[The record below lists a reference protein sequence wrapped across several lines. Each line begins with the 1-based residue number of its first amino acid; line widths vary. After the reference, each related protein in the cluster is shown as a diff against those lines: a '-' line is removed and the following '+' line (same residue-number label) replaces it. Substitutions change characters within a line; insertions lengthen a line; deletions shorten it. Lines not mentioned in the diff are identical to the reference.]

1 MTSNLVASVTAHPLR
16 ARTTLQPGTRT
27 HKGPAHQHGRD
38 LKEAGDPVD
47 ISTEGD
53 PEGGGDAM
61 TTSVDL
67 TWLAME
73 RVRYES
79 LFDSETELPR
89 WGLFLDRTAV
99 ALERA
104 EHTGS
109 GIAVF
114 VLDEPH
120 IPNESAHLRQ
130 VVERLRSRLSPG
142 DTLAR
147 IGDDR
152 FAAMCCDVGSDA
164 DAAMLA
170 RHLIYDSGLTCGL
183 GIALSTPGDVP
194 ETLIGR
200 ALIAS
205 APHEPDPIVAS

>member
-1 MTSNLVASVTAHPLR
+1 MA
-16 ARTTLQPGTRT
+16 
-27 HKGPAHQHGRD
+27 
-38 LKEAGDPVD
+38 
-47 ISTEGD
+47 
-53 PEGGGDAM
+53 
-61 TTSVDL
+61 TSVDL

-73 RVRYES
+73 RARYES
-79 LFDSETELPR
+79 LFDSNTELPR

-104 EHTGS
+104 EHSGR

-114 VLDEPH
+114 VLDDPH
-120 IPNESAHLRQ
+120 LPNARPDVRR
-130 VVERLRSRLSPG
+130 VVDLLRSRLHPG

-147 IGDDR
+147 LGDER
-152 FAAMCCDVGSDA
+152 FAAMCCDVTSDA

-170 RHLIYDSGLTCGL
+170 RHLIYDSGLVCGL

-200 ALIAS
+200 ALVAS
-205 APHEPDPIVAS
+205 APRESDSIVAT